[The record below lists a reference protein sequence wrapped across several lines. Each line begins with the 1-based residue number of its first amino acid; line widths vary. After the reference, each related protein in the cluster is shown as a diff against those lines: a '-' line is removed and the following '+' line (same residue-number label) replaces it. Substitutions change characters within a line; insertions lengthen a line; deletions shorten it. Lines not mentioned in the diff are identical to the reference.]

1 MPPAQPADDF
11 GTFMG
16 RLAKLLL
23 RKLTERAHVNIVLVI
38 ADGRIQRVRQEES
51 YLPANLPP

>member
-1 MPPAQPADDF
+1 MPGPPADDF

-16 RLAKLLL
+16 RLAKLVLK
-23 RKLTERAHVNIVLVI
+23 KLAEHAHVNIVLVI